1 MKRPYLHPALASVTL
16 EPDSPV
22 PLYRQIYFAIRE
34 AILSGRLR
42 SGSRLP
48 STRTM
53 AADFGLSRNTML
65 VAHELLLAEGY
76 ITGRVGDG
84 TYVSNEIPES
94 LLHPEPVS
102 GPSPIPT
109 FEPHLSKRVT
119 AVTRLRRPVPVAAR
133 AFSMGLPE
141 LREFPSELWARALAR
156 HARRGSPEVMLGND
170 PSGFGPLREE
180 VAEHLHTTR
189 AVRCTAEQVI
199 ITAGSQQALDLLAR
213 VLLERGDEVCLED
226 PCFPGTQ
233 RLFAAM
239 DARIV
244 PVPVD
249 AEGIDVQAGKR
260 AGCNVRLIHVTPSLQ
275 YPLGITMSLPR
286 RLALLDWATGANA
299 VVLEDDYYS
308 EFRYAGRPLSSLQGL
323 DRAGCVAYVGS
334 FSKVMFPG
342 LRLGYLVVPEALIDP
357 ILAIRTQVD
366 IFPPS
371 VTQLALMD
379 FMTDGHFST
388 HLRRM
393 RALYAERQSILI
405 DASKEYLAGRLA
417 IEPSDAGMHLV
428 GALPSHIDDIALSR
442 LAACKDVV
450 ALPLSTFYFG
460 PGAGRRGLLLGYAGV
475 PEQEIR
481 SGVQRLA
488 QALDEHEAHSAR
500 S

>member
-1 MKRPYLHPALASVTL
+1 VKKAYLQTALAAVTL
-16 EPDSPV
+16 EPGSPV
-22 PLYRQIYFAIRE
+22 SLYLQIYFAIRE

-53 AADFGLSRNTML
+53 AADFGVSRNTVL
-65 VAHELLLAEGY
+65 VAHELLVAEGY

-84 TYVSNEIPES
+84 SYVSNDIPES
-94 LLHPEPVS
+94 LLHPEPDS
-102 GPSPIPT
+102 DSSALPT
-109 FEPHLSKRVT
+109 FEPRLSKHAT
-119 AVTRLRRPVPVAAR
+119 AVTRLRGPAPVVAR

-141 LREFPSELWARALAR
+141 VREFPREFWARALSR
-156 HARRGSPEVMLGND
+156 HARRASPETMLGND
-170 PSGFGPLREE
+170 PAGFESLREA
-180 VAEHLHTTR
+180 VAEYLRSTR
-189 AVRCTAEQVI
+189 AVRCTADQVI
-199 ITAGSQQALDLLAR
+199 IATGSQQALDLLAR
-213 VLLERGDEVCLED
+213 VLLEPGDEVCLED
-226 PCFPGTQ
+226 PCYPGIQ
-233 RLFAAM
+233 RLFAAV
-239 DARIV
+239 DARMV

-260 AGCNVRLIHVTPSLQ
+260 AGRNVRLIYVTPSLQ
-275 YPLGITMSLPR
+275 FPLGITMSLPR
-286 RLALLDWATGANA
+286 RLALLDWATAANA

-323 DRAGCVAYVGS
+323 DRAGRVAYVGS

-357 ILAIRTQVD
+357 ILAIRTQSD

-371 VTQLALMD
+371 ITQLALAD
-379 FMTDGHFST
+379 FMGDGHFSS

-405 DASKEYLAGRLA
+405 DASKEYLADRLA

-428 GALPSHIDDIALSR
+428 GALPSHVNDVALSR
-442 LAACKDVV
+442 LAADKDVV

-460 PGAGRRGLLLGYAGV
+460 PGAGRQGLLLGYAGI

-481 SGVQRLA
+481 SGAQRLA
-488 QALDEHEAHSAR
+488 QAFDEHEADHAKS
-500 S
+500 